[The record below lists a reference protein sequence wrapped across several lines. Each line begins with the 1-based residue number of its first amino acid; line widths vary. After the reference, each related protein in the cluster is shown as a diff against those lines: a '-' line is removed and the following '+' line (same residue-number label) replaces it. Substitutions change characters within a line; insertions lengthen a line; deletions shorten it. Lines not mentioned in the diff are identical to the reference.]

1 MKHFFFS
8 AVSMLLLLTCLSSC
22 GEKPYTITGTL
33 DLPEQIPYGDTL
45 IDVPSFED
53 TWVYLLDFENQLV
66 DSVQIQDNSFYF
78 EGKVKPSDTY
88 FLQLTCQVG
97 SAMVV
102 IEPGDIEVNFYPD
115 VTVGGTPSN
124 DAMAEI
130 DEKLEDLNVST
141 YQYMAELTDSLR
153 AYDQEISDSLQFQL
167 AIQFQ
172 QAYTSLLDDAY
183 EQNKSNM
190 AGVYAV
196 LMRHMNVQSSAEFER
211 ALSNYPEKIR
221 NNDLLQLN
229 LRLLRQYEMVQE
241 ADTVPFDPALFGVE
255 PEGAVPQN

>member
-1 MKHFFFS
+1 MKHFLYS
-8 AVSMLLLLTCLSSC
+8 AIPMLLLLTSLSSC
-22 GEKPYTITGTL
+22 GQKPYTITGTL

-45 IDVPSFED
+45 IEVPSFEG

-66 DSVQIQDNSFYF
+66 DSVQIEDNSFEF
-78 EGKVKPSDTY
+78 SGKVDPKDTY

-102 IEPGDIEVNFYPD
+102 IEPGDIEVNFYPE

-130 DEKLEDLNVST
+130 DSQLEELNVST

-153 AYDQEISDSLQFQL
+153 MLGQELTDSMQFNL
-167 AIQFQ
+167 ALEFQ
-172 QAYTSLLDDAY
+172 RAYTSMLDDAY

-190 AGVYAV
+190 AGIYAV
-196 LMRHMNVQSSAEFER
+196 LMRHMNVQSADEFER
-211 ALSNYPEKIR
+211 ALSFYPERVR

-229 LRLLRQYEMVQE
+229 LRLLRQYEMIQ
-241 ADTVPFDPALFGVE
+241 DNDSLQLDPSLFGLE
-255 PEGAVPQN
+255 PEGTAPQN